1 MVHLPPTARDEIGM
15 PGFIV
20 GFLKEMFGEQLGMLW
35 RSIAIK
41 RLLTT
46 GLGTHLGVYKTDN
59 AILDITNLE

>member
-1 MVHLPPTARDEIGM
+1 M